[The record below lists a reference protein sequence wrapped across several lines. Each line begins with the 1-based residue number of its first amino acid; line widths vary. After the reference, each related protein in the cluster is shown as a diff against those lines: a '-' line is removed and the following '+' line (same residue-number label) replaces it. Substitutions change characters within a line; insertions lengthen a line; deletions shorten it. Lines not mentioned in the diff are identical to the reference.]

1 MILDEMAGSQL
12 KESAYYHWVFENQPE
27 WEPFRTPAPSPEIN
41 GFKAKDLPVENP
53 VSTF

>member
-27 WEPFRTPAPSPEIN
+27 WEPFRAPVAAAEIN
-41 GFKAKDLPVENP
+41 GFKVKEPSVTKQVTA
-53 VSTF
+53 F